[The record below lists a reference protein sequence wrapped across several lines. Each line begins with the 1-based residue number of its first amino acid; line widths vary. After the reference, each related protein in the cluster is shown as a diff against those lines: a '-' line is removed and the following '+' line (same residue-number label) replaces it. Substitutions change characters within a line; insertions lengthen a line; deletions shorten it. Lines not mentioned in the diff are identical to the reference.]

1 MMVFKSL
8 RFLYRG
14 LKAQHRDQKIEIQ
27 LLTKHLKP
35 NQTVLDIGANKG
47 SYLPSLS
54 RAVPHGQLYAFE
66 PQPSL
71 AAYLTEICKI
81 TQLTNVTV
89 EPFAGS
95 DIASKRTL
103 YVPGDK
109 ETSPGASL
117 ESIVAASEHT
127 TSVLVQSITLD
138 EYFENKDHDIGAM
151 KLDVEGHEFKVLQGS
166 LNIIKKYA
174 PLIIC
179 ECEQRH
185 QTDKTVSEI
194 VNFVSSLHYRGFL
207 ITRKNLL
214 PISEFDPVIHQRQV
228 GERYWD
234 KPGYFNNFVFFP
246 NLEVH

>member
-1 MMVFKSL
+1 MMFFKSF

-14 LKAQHRDQKIEIQ
+14 FKAQHRDQKIEIQ
-27 LLTKHLKP
+27 LLTKHLKR

-54 RAVPHGQLYAFE
+54 RAVSHGQVYAFE

-71 AAYLTEICKI
+71 AAYLTTICKM
-81 TQLTNVTV
+81 TQLANVTV
-89 EPFAGS
+89 EPLACS
-95 DIASKRTL
+95 DITSKRTL
-103 YVPGDK
+103 YIPGDK

-117 ESIVAASEHT
+117 ESIVTASEHT

-138 EYFENKDHDIGAM
+138 EYFENKGHDIGAM

-214 PISEFDPVIHQRQV
+214 PISEFDPVVHQSQV

-234 KPGYFNNFVFFP
+234 KQDYFNNFVFFP
-246 NLEVH
+246 T

>member
-14 LKAQHRDQKIEIQ
+14 LKAQYRDQKIEIQ

-54 RAVPHGQLYAFE
+54 RAVPHGQVYAFE
-66 PQPSL
+66 PHPSL
-71 AAYLTEICKI
+71 AAYLTTICKVA
-81 TQLTNVTV
+81 QLTNVTV
-89 EPFAGS
+89 EPFACS
-95 DIASKRTL
+95 DTASERTL
-103 YVPGDK
+103 YIPGDK

-117 ESIVAASEHT
+117 ESIVTASEHT

-138 EYFENKDHDIGAM
+138 EYFANRDHDIGAM

-207 ITRKNLL
+207 IARKDLL

-234 KPGYFNNFVFFP
+234 QPDYFNNFVFLP